1 MRWSFVPLLMEDVH
15 VVLHLCEPHLLHVDG
30 FPASFDVLN
39 CSLPS
44 QNGFLF
50 LLDPLNLLLDS
61 G

>member
-1 MRWSFVPLLMEDVH
+1 VPLLMEDVH

-30 FPASFDVLN
+30 FPASFDVLH